1 LQKPKVAFYGL
12 TTEGYLL
19 ASRIIEKASVT
30 IIDETLQMAMDLQRE
45 SVRAHPTV
53 GALVGDEAL
62 IGLKPISQVLSEAA
76 VVFFTPKLKKRADE
90 SVIESSGK
98 LRDVAKSMNK
108 GSILVNTLPT
118 GVGGNSDNISMLE
131 KQTGLKVGETFGY
144 VYAPLRARQGEP
156 SFMGGVSPKGSEAM
170 DDLGIKKTHD
180 NLATCELAY
189 VSAVLSENIQVA
201 TQIELMKKARENKAN
216 GGNPGTERFLDD
228 LSSHLYDLA
237 AIQASEDVGEPIT
250 YLSSAVIKSLDN
262 YERYIVDETR
272 DILRELQL
280 KASRTKVLLVW
291 TLDRYEMR
299 ADRSH
304 VAEDLVSRLRDYVT
318 DVEHIQSTHED
329 TGAQVLNPY
338 RHNLAIVCSKT
349 DHEWVKT
356 IKKASRGSEVSLLKA
371 TPGLERE

>member
-12 TTEGYLL
+12 TTEGYIL
-19 ASRIIEKASVT
+19 ASKIIDRASVT

-45 SVRAHPTV
+45 SVRTHPSAR
-53 GALVGDEAL
+53 ALVGDEAL
-62 IGLKPISQVLSEAA
+62 IGLKPISQVLSEAVA
-76 VVFFTPKLKKRADE
+76 VFFTPKLKKRADE
-90 SVIESSGK
+90 SVVESSGK
-98 LRDVAKSMNK
+98 LREVAKSMTK
-108 GSILVNTLPT
+108 GSTLVNTLPT
-118 GVGGNSDNISMLE
+118 GVGGNADNISMLE
-131 KQTGLKVGETFGY
+131 KQTGLKVGESFGY

-156 SFMGGVSPKGSEAM
+156 SLVGGVTPKGITVVE
-170 DDLGIKKTHD
+170 DLGIKKTHD

-189 VSAVLSENIQVA
+189 VSEVLTENIQVA
-201 TQIELMKKARENKAN
+201 TQIELMKKARESKAT
-216 GGNPGTERFLDD
+216 GSFSGTETFLDD

-250 YLSSAVIKSLDN
+250 YLASAVIKSLDN

-272 DILRELQL
+272 EILRELQL

-291 TLDRYEMR
+291 TLDSYEMR

-349 DHEWVKT
+349 DHEWVKS
-356 IKKASRGSEVSLLKA
+356 IKKASRGSEVSVLRA
-371 TPGLERE
+371 TPGLQRE